1 MHTVLAN
8 MDIIRMKSVLVCVTC
23 IVLMPGHACELDS
36 DVVFKIF
43 DKLDE
48 VMKEQRDLRHSLD
61 VAVSNMRHQ
70 TNRMTNVDEITNKM
84 ENQADKVAALEESI
98 NKINKYADRI
108 TNLDETT
115 SKIEMQAN
123 KISSLEEATNKM
135 KKQAD
140 RITQL
145 EEIVNNIENKPNGV
159 TSVENEVQKLNNRVA
174 KLENSTLNNE
184 KAILDVTR
192 LVTENDMKAVAKI
205 SESSINAIK
214 HDVLRQSVA
223 VRKMASA
230 EKMLLRGKQK
240 SLDEKFLNFTNE
252 VKLQISTMNVSVES
266 QISSFETKIVSIERS
281 QETLQQT
288 AKKELDHHTKTLN
301 KANENIQQLTTRNRN
316 IETRLETLREKTDKV
331 SDNHKV
337 ILTKVNGDIQGLQTR
352 IAKVEESQ
360 ETLREKT
367 DKESDNHKT
376 ILTKANGDIQ
386 GLQTRIAKVEGNQ
399 ETLREKTD
407 KESDNYKTILTK
419 ANGDIQGLQKR
430 IAKVE
435 ENQETLRE
443 KTDKE
448 SDNHKTI
455 LTKANGD
462 IQGLQTRIGKV
473 EENQGLQQKP
483 IAFLAEITNSISGS
497 SFRVYF
503 QNVKLNLGNS
513 YIPHHGLFIAPVN
526 GTYLFSVSACSKAG
540 RYITLS
546 IVAKNSAAGHLLAG
560 CSSITDCNSKDF
572 LLWLQAGDDVYI
584 RHSGEGDYLFANSK
598 YGYPTFSGVLVHA
611 D

>member
-407 KESDNYKTILTK
+407 KESDN
-419 ANGDIQGLQKR
+419 
-430 IAKVE
+430 
-435 ENQETLRE
+435 
-443 KTDKE
+443 
-448 SDNHKTI
+448 HKTI

>member
-435 ENQETLRE
+435 ENQ
-443 KTDKE
+443 
-448 SDNHKTI
+448 
-455 LTKANGD
+455 
-462 IQGLQTRIGKV
+462 
-473 EENQGLQQKP
+473 GLQQKP

>member
-316 IETRLETLREKTDKV
+316 IETRLETLREKTDK
-331 SDNHKV
+331 
-337 ILTKVNGDIQGLQTR
+337 
-352 IAKVEESQ
+352 
-360 ETLREKT
+360 
-367 DKESDNHKT
+367 ESDNHKT